1 MAYSYQGTLSVSS
14 YQGTLSA
21 SDDGSSGL
29 SGELNYGVQSLSP
42 VSTSDYN
49 TLTNK
54 PRINN
59 VELVGN
65 ITTERLGIRNG
76 EDGFSP
82 VITERETELGYN
94 ITITDVEGS
103 NTITLKNGTNGLN
116 GTNGQDGKSA
126 YEIAVEQG
134 FVGTETEWLESLK
147 GQDGQD
153 GIVMDAPSDG
163 RLYGR
168 MNANWVEATVTVDNI
183 LSATSENPVQNKVIT
198 EELNKKAVQT
208 TVDESLALKANSADV
223 TASLAEKSDIGHTH
237 DDRYYTETEIDTK
250 LSEKIDSSI
259 KGVANGVAELDSNGK
274 VLTAQLPSY
283 VDDVLEYSGISDFP
297 TEGETGKIYV
307 DTTTNKTYRWSG
319 STYIE
324 ISESIALGETSS
336 TAYRGDR
343 GKIAYDHSQSPH
355 APADAEA
362 NVQSDW
368 NETDT
373 TSDAYILN
381 KPASLPANGGN
392 ADTIDGK
399 HASDFALKTDIPT
412 SLPANG
418 GNAATVNGKKIN
430 WNIYSNPTQFGKA
443 LTDTANDIWL
453 ALPNQSIFIS
463 EIKILTDSS
472 WNFPSDVDT
481 SFHTLVMMKNGLV
494 RPAGIYIYPKTGGNI
509 YYALVD
515 TSGNFVSKWYKIND
529 GGNAATVNNHTVESD
544 VPANAVFTDTTN
556 SDVVSSAAGF
566 VSLDE
571 LQGGVPFSEIVLNGD
586 IVGQEITLRACGKN
600 LISKPYSSAPGERGG
615 IDFAVNGDGSV
626 TMNGTATGN
635 AFFKFTDIGGAFPAG
650 MYTISGYI
658 SPTIYAYVNTYGA
671 DGTKK
676 AIYSAAENGT
686 TFTIDEPAS
695 FSVMLVVNA
704 GTVCENVTVFP
715 QLERGSSATAFEPY
729 SGSELKITPDQAPY
743 SVPNDIRQQD
753 GINNIMVSAGT
764 VQVTGVRRNAAMK
777 RVWDKLDELTTAIIV
792 NNGN

>member
-1 MAYSYQGTLSVSS
+1 MAYSYQGTLNVSDD
-14 YQGTLSA
+14 YQGTLSV

-82 VITERETELGYN
+82 VITERETETGYN

-103 NTITLKNGTNGLN
+103 NTITLRNGTNGLD

-126 YEIAVEQG
+126 YDIAVDNG

-147 GQDGQD
+147 GQDGRD

-163 RLYGR
+163 KVYGR
-168 MNANWVEATVTVDNI
+168 MNANWVEVTDSGGGITDAPADSKAYARKDNAWVETVEVANVYTKTEANEAFLPKTTVI
-183 LSATSENPVQNKVIT
+183 PTKTSELTNDSGFIT
-198 EELNKKAVQT
+198 SIPEEYVTNTEMTEYAQPKGEYAT
-208 TVDESLALKANSADV
+208 TTYVDSALSLKANSADV

-355 APADAEA
+355 APSDAEA

-392 ADTIDGK
+392 ADTLDGK
-399 HASDFALKTDIPT
+399 HADDFIPVTTGLNFNSSAKDYAETYKSGAENIEFTWRGFGAPDAPHPNGDWFFHAYKVHNNWIRIVAFDIRNT
-412 SLPANG
+412 ASYEIAKAG
-418 GNAATVNGKKIN
+418 GSWGEWKK
-430 WNIYSNPTQFGKA
+430 
-443 LTDTANDIWL
+443 L
-453 ALPNQSIFIS
+453 A
-463 EIKILTDSS
+463 
-472 WNFPSDVDT
+472 
-481 SFHTLVMMKNGLV
+481 
-494 RPAGIYIYPKTGGNI
+494 
-509 YYALVD
+509 
-515 TSGNFVSKWYKIND
+515 D
-529 GGNAATVNNHTVESD
+529 GGNAASVGTYTE
-544 VPANAVFTDTTN
+544 AKI
-556 SDVVSSAAGF
+556 AA
-566 VSLDE
+566 LE
-571 LQGGVPFSEIVLNGD
+571 ARIAALE
-586 IVGQEITLRACGKN
+586 GK
-600 LISKPYSSAPGERGG
+600 
-615 IDFAVNGDGSV
+615 
-626 TMNGTATGN
+626 
-635 AFFKFTDIGGAFPAG
+635 
-650 MYTISGYI
+650 
-658 SPTIYAYVNTYGA
+658 
-671 DGTKK
+671 
-676 AIYSAAENGT
+676 
-686 TFTIDEPAS
+686 
-695 FSVMLVVNA
+695 
-704 GTVCENVTVFP
+704 
-715 QLERGSSATAFEPY
+715 
-729 SGSELKITPDQAPY
+729 
-743 SVPNDIRQQD
+743 
-753 GINNIMVSAGT
+753 
-764 VQVTGVRRNAAMK
+764 
-777 RVWDKLDELTTAIIV
+777 
-792 NNGN
+792 

>member
-1 MAYSYQGTLSVSS
+1 MAYSYRGTLSVS
-14 YQGTLSA
+14 
-21 SDDGSSGL
+21 DDSSSGL

-65 ITTERLGIRNG
+65 VTTERLGIRNG

-82 VITERETELGYN
+82 VITERETELGYD

-134 FVGTETEWLESLK
+134 FVGTEDEWLASLK
-147 GQDGQD
+147 GQDGRD

-163 RLYGR
+163 KVYGR
-168 MNANWVEATVTVDNI
+168 MNANWVETTVTVDNI
-183 LSATSENPVQNKVIT
+183 LSTTSENPVQNKVIT
-198 EELNKKAVQT
+198 EELNKKADQT
-208 TVDESLALKANSADV
+208 TVDSALSLKANSTDV

-381 KPASLPANGGN
+381 KPTSLPANGGN
-392 ADTIDGK
+392 ADTLDSLHASSFAQNLGVWSSGSIKDLILAATKSGFVAIAKSVTGMPVDNVFWYGFLDCNTASRCLRVTSTGTTGLTYSISCIPSTSPITWYDWHNVADGGNASTVGGKSISQLMSYGMAYGDRTQITSGDLDNYHTAGRFIVKDGATAAGIANSAFASAGYFLDVFYRTATITIQIAYTWSAIIKIRYSYVEDTVTKWSSWRNISDGGNADTLDGK
-399 HASDFALKTDIPT
+399 HASDFMQNLGTLT
-412 SLPANG
+412 TGSLLDYVLTMTNSG
-418 GNAATVNGKKIN
+418 YLLVN
-430 WNIYSNPTQFGKA
+430 SNV
-443 LTDTANDIWL
+443 TDT
-453 ALPNQSIFIS
+453 PVSGV
-463 EIKILTDSS
+463 
-472 WNFPSDVDT
+472 NFFVDVRR
-481 SFHTLVMMKNGLV
+481 HNNGDYAITAT
-494 RPAGIYIYPKTGGNI
+494 RFSAGGVYTNRYNAGM
-509 YYALVD
+509 A
-515 TSGNFVSKWYKIND
+515 KWYGWANVAD
-529 GGNAATVNNHTVESD
+529 GGNAASVGGKTITVTD
-544 VPANAVFTDTTN
+544 VDPGAG
-556 SDVVSSAAGF
+556 SALGT
-566 VSLDE
+566 
-571 LQGGVPFSEIVLNGD
+571 GEIV
-586 IVGQEITLRACGKN
+586 
-600 LISKPYSSAPGERGG
+600 
-615 IDFAVNGDGSV
+615 FV
-626 TMNGTATGN
+626 T
-635 AFFKFTDIGGAFPAG
+635 
-650 MYTISGYI
+650 
-658 SPTIYAYVNTYGA
+658 
-671 DGTKK
+671 
-676 AIYSAAENGT
+676 E
-686 TFTIDEPAS
+686 
-695 FSVMLVVNA
+695 
-704 GTVCENVTVFP
+704 VT
-715 QLERGSSATAFEPY
+715 
-729 SGSELKITPDQAPY
+729 
-743 SVPNDIRQQD
+743 
-753 GINNIMVSAGT
+753 
-764 VQVTGVRRNAAMK
+764 
-777 RVWDKLDELTTAIIV
+777 
-792 NNGN
+792 

>member
-1 MAYSYQGTLSVSS
+1 MAYSYQGTLSV
-14 YQGTLSA
+14 

-82 VITERETELGYN
+82 VITERETELGYDL
-94 ITITDVEGS
+94 TITDVEGS
-103 NTITLKNGTNGLN
+103 NTITLRNGTNGLD

-126 YEIAVEQG
+126 YEIAVDNG
-134 FVGTETEWLESLK
+134 FVGTEQEWLESLK

-153 GIVMDAPSDG
+153 GIIMDAPSDG
-163 RLYGR
+163 KVYGR
-168 MNANWVEATVTVDNI
+168 MNANWVEVTGSGGGITVDNI
-183 LSATSENPVQNKVIT
+183 LSTTSENPVQNKVIT
-198 EELNKKAVQT
+198 EELNKKADQT

-237 DDRYYTETEIDTK
+237 DDRYYTEAEIDTK

-381 KPASLPANGGN
+381 KPTSLPANGGN
-392 ADTIDGK
+392 ADTLDGK

-412 SLPANG
+412 ALPADG
-418 GNAATVNGKKIN
+418 GNADTLDGFHETSFSHNRGNTSDCNNAVLPGTYNAIPSTVNTP
-430 WNIYSNPTQFGKA
+430 YSNYWFVSVEIGASGTWIRQ
-443 LTDTANDIWL
+443 TATIC
-453 ALPNQSIFIS
+453 
-463 EIKILTDSS
+463 DSS
-472 WNFPSDVDT
+472 KPNETYRRLFINDKWSDSWVK
-481 SFHTLVMMKNGLV
+481 V
-494 RPAGIYIYPKTGGNI
+494 
-509 YYALVD
+509 
-515 TSGNFVSKWYKIND
+515 ND
-529 GGNAATVNNHTVESD
+529 GGNADTLDGLHESSFAQNIGVWNEGD
-544 VPANAVFTDTTN
+544 IKDLLLSCTK
-556 SDVVSSAAGF
+556 SGF
-566 VSLDE
+566 VFIHP
-571 LQGGVPFSEIVLNGD
+571 GVTGMPRDNTYWFGLVDCNTAHRQLIVRNISNNVAYSISWNNG
-586 IVGQEITLRACGKN
+586 VQKWTVWSNVA
-600 LISKPYSSAPGERGG
+600 
-615 IDFAVNGDGSV
+615 DG
-626 TMNGTATGN
+626 GN
-635 AFFKFTDIGGAFPAG
+635 AASVGA
-650 MYTISGYI
+650 YTE
-658 SPTIYAYVNTYGA
+658 A
-671 DGTKK
+671 KL
-676 AIYSAAENGT
+676 AA
-686 TFTIDEPAS
+686 
-695 FSVMLVVNA
+695 
-704 GTVCENVTVFP
+704 
-715 QLERGSSATAFEPY
+715 LEAR
-729 SGSELKITPDQAPY
+729 I
-743 SVPNDIRQQD
+743 
-753 GINNIMVSAGT
+753 
-764 VQVTGVRRNAAMK
+764 AALEAK
-777 RVWDKLDELTTAIIV
+777 
-792 NNGN
+792 G

>member
-1 MAYSYQGTLSVSS
+1 MAYSYRGTLSVSDSYQGTLSV
-14 YQGTLSA
+14 

-82 VITERETELGYN
+82 VITERETELGYD

-103 NTITLKNGTNGLN
+103 NTITLRNGTNGLD

-126 YEIAVEQG
+126 YDIAVEQG
-134 FVGTETEWLESLK
+134 FQGTEQEWLESLK
-147 GQDGQD
+147 GQDGKD

-163 RLYGR
+163 KVYGR
-168 MNANWVEATVTVDNI
+168 MNANWVEVTGGGGTTITVDNI
-183 LSATSENPVQNKVIT
+183 LSTTSENPVQNKVIT
-198 EELNKKAVQT
+198 EELNKKADQT

-237 DDRYYTETEIDTK
+237 DDRYYTEAEIDTK
-250 LSEKIDSSI
+250 LSEKIDNSI

-381 KPASLPANGGN
+381 KPASLPADGGN
-392 ADTIDGK
+392 ADTVGGKHASDFFNNIAGLITPESSGKDTLLEYIKSINSSTSNFYTSSFDDLPTNNWGYNVTVYKAGGAIYVIAYKALSNSEIYVRCFTSSGEWNGDWTRLNDGGNADTLDGK
-399 HASDFALKTDIPT
+399 HASDFVENMLNQNYHFSMVFGDHAYITTEMDSNVPNLPIVSNYTHIVSRRDSGEVETVLSIGADYTKNVYAYRKTDGIWKNL
-412 SLPANG
+412 SDG
-418 GNAATVNGKKIN
+418 GNADKLDGLHESSFAQNIGVWNEGDIKDLLLACQKSGFVWIQPGVTGMPSDNMYWFGIADCHTVHRQLIVR
-430 WNIYSNPTQFGKA
+430 NISNNVAYS
-443 LTDTANDIWL
+443 I
-453 ALPNQSIFIS
+453 
-463 EIKILTDSS
+463 S
-472 WNFPSDVDT
+472 WN
-481 SFHTLVMMKNGLV
+481 NGV
-494 RPAGIYIYPKTGGNI
+494 Q
-509 YYALVD
+509 
-515 TSGNFVSKWYKIND
+515 KWYGWSNIAD
-529 GGNAATVNNHTVESD
+529 GGNAASVGAYTE
-544 VPANAVFTDTTN
+544 AKI
-556 SDVVSSAAGF
+556 AA
-566 VSLDE
+566 LE
-571 LQGGVPFSEIVLNGD
+571 ARI
-586 IVGQEITLRACGKN
+586 
-600 LISKPYSSAPGERGG
+600 
-615 IDFAVNGDGSV
+615 
-626 TMNGTATGN
+626 
-635 AFFKFTDIGGAFPAG
+635 
-650 MYTISGYI
+650 
-658 SPTIYAYVNTYGA
+658 
-671 DGTKK
+671 
-676 AIYSAAENGT
+676 AA
-686 TFTIDEPAS
+686 
-695 FSVMLVVNA
+695 
-704 GTVCENVTVFP
+704 
-715 QLERGSSATAFEPY
+715 LEAKG
-729 SGSELKITPDQAPY
+729 
-743 SVPNDIRQQD
+743 
-753 GINNIMVSAGT
+753 
-764 VQVTGVRRNAAMK
+764 
-777 RVWDKLDELTTAIIV
+777 
-792 NNGN
+792 

>member
-21 SDDGSSGL
+21 SDDDSSGL
-29 SGELNYGVQSLSP
+29 LGELNYGVQSLSP

-134 FVGTETEWLESLK
+134 FVGTEQEWLESLK
-147 GQDGQD
+147 GQD

-453 ALPNQSIFIS
+453 ALP
-463 EIKILTDSS
+463 SS
-472 WNFPSDVDT
+472 SVLVVSVTVLSSDTWNFPDKT
-481 SFHTLVMMKNGLV
+481 SYHTLVMIKYNGS
-494 RPAGIYIYPKTGGNI
+494 RTGGIFLYPKDSGKTYCAYLTSNNQFNPVWYNI
-509 YYALVD
+509 A
-515 TSGNFVSKWYKIND
+515 D
-529 GGNAATVNNHTVESD
+529 GGNADTVNNHTVESD

-556 SDVVSSAAGF
+556 SDVLSDISGV
-566 VSLDE
+566 VELDG
-571 LQGGVPFSEIVLNGD
+571 LQGGVPFSEIVLGGD
-586 IVGQEITLRACGKN
+586 IVGQEVTLRKCGKN
-600 LISKPYSSAPGERGG
+600 LIRYPYDDGTVKTTNGITFTVQPDGGVKINGTLTGNSATFTLMKNFSLSATIVSGGSQNIRLQLNTKDNRNLWDTGNGAMIENSEDFNFIRIFVAGENVEPIDVVIYPQIERG
-615 IDFAVNGDGSV
+615 D
-626 TMNGTATGN
+626 TATV
-635 AFFKFTDIGGAFPAG
+635 
-650 MYTISGYI
+650 Y
-658 SPTIYAYVNTYGA
+658 
-671 DGTKK
+671 
-676 AIYSAAENGT
+676 
-686 TFTIDEPAS
+686 
-695 FSVMLVVNA
+695 
-704 GTVCENVTVFP
+704 
-715 QLERGSSATAFEPY
+715 EPY
-729 SGSELKITPDQAPY
+729 HGSEVKVTPDRVPY
-743 SVPNDIRQQD
+743 TVPNDIRQQD
-753 GINNIMVSAGT
+753 GVNNVMVSAGT
-764 VQVTGVRRNAAMK
+764 VQVTGVRSNAALK

>member
-14 YQGTLSA
+14 YQGTLSV
-21 SDDGSSGL
+21 SDDSSSGL
-29 SGELNYGVQSLSP
+29 FGELNYGVQSLSP

-126 YEIAVEQG
+126 YDIAVDNG

-183 LSATSENPVQNKVIT
+183 LSTTSENPVQNKVIT

-283 VDDVLEYSGISDFP
+283 VDDVLEYFGISDFP

-418 GNAATVNGKKIN
+418 GNAATVN
-430 WNIYSNPTQFGKA
+430 
-443 LTDTANDIWL
+443 
-453 ALPNQSIFIS
+453 
-463 EIKILTDSS
+463 
-472 WNFPSDVDT
+472 
-481 SFHTLVMMKNGLV
+481 
-494 RPAGIYIYPKTGGNI
+494 
-509 YYALVD
+509 
-515 TSGNFVSKWYKIND
+515 
-529 GGNAATVNNHTVESD
+529 NHTVESD
-544 VPANAVFTDTTN
+544 VPANAAFTDTTN
-556 SDVVSSAAGF
+556 SDVVSGAAGF
-566 VSLDE
+566 VSLNG
-571 LQGGVPFSEIVLNGD
+571 LQGGVPFSEIVLDGD
-586 IVGQEITLRACGKN
+586 VVGKEVTLRKCGKN
-600 LISKPYSSAPGERGG
+600 LIRYPYDDGTVKTTNGITFTVQPDGG
-615 IDFAVNGDGSV
+615 VKI
-626 TMNGTATGN
+626 NGTLTGN
-635 AFFKFTDIGGAFPAG
+635 SAAFTLMKNFSLSATIVSGGSQN
-650 MYTISGYI
+650 IRLQL
-658 SPTIYAYVNTYGA
+658 NTKDNRNLWDTGNGA
-671 DGTKK
+671 IIENSEDFNF
-676 AIYSAAENGT
+676 IRIFVAAENVEP
-686 TFTIDEPAS
+686 IDA
-695 FSVMLVVNA
+695 VIY
-704 GTVCENVTVFP
+704 P
-715 QLERGSSATAFEPY
+715 QIERGSTATEYEPY
-729 SGSELKITPDQAPY
+729 HGSEVKVTPDSVPY
-743 SVPNDIRQQD
+743 TVPNDIRQQD
-753 GINNIMVSAGT
+753 GVNNVMVSAGT
-764 VQVTGVRRNAAMK
+764 VQVTGVRRDAALK
-777 RVWDKLDELTTAIIV
+777 RVWDKLDELTAAVIV
-792 NNGN
+792 SNGE